1 MARKRKLPFVVQP
14 RFEPIKASVG
24 TEASGVIEIPRLG
37 YLTVAEK
44 AFVQTAMSGD
54 SGLSGIYA
62 LSSRIAR
69 TSGKTQ
75 AVVFKDIAEGSEGYL
90 AEYEA
95 EIADATAAMGAFQEK
110 QMIIQATCLL
120 IMRIDEKW
128 TVEDSLELHP
138 DILEGLVELYSDE
151 DVKSLEA
158 FEIDKEEEEGA
169 EEGKS

>member
-14 RFEPIKASVG
+14 RFEPIVAKVG
-24 TEASGVIEIPRLG
+24 SEASGVIEIPRLG

-44 AFVQTAMSGD
+44 AFVQTALAGD

-69 TSGKTQ
+69 DTGKTQ
-75 AVVFKDIAEGSEGYL
+75 AVVFQDIAGGTEAYL
-90 AEYEA
+90 SEYET
-95 EIADATAAMGAFQEK
+95 EIAEATAAMGTFQEK
-110 QMIIQATCLL
+110 QAIIQATCLL
-120 IMRIDEKW
+120 IMRVDPKW

-138 DILEGLVELYSDE
+138 DLLVGLMELYSDE

-158 FEIDKEEEEGA
+158 FEKDEEEEA